1 MNVRQERAA
10 VLASLLSF
18 AFLVSILVASLR

>member
-10 VLASLLSF
+10 MLATLLSF
-18 AFLVSILVASLR
+18 AFIVSILVASLR

>member
-10 VLASLLSF
+10 MLTALLSF
-18 AFLVSILVASLR
+18 AFVIAILVTSLR

>member
-10 VLASLLSF
+10 MFATLLSF
-18 AFLVSILVASLR
+18 AFVISILVTSLR

>member
-10 VLASLLSF
+10 MFATLLSF
-18 AFLVSILVASLR
+18 AFVIAILVTSLR

>member
-10 VLASLLSF
+10 MLATLLSF
-18 AFLVSILVASLR
+18 AFVISILVTTLR